1 MRVRG
6 HVAAAM
12 VLVGALLLGG
22 CDRVADAHV
31 DASSA
36 AGARGSQ
43 TVAASPYVTLATS
56 LVAHGVDVWVETDM
70 VKAYLAGPQR
80 YRQVLAISLDLARR
94 KGVRGIKIAD
104 ELGYHDGT
112 TRETAHALVVKAAH
126 DIHAAQPSTKVLID
140 VVVPELGC
148 LSWKPAPTSGMQ
160 VCGASA
166 RVRDPAASL
175 AAIDSYVAT
184 GALDVLDLS
193 PGLGDEAFYA
203 QQGTSRDGAMR
214 LAWREAVRRWGGRVT
229 LQARKALA
237 RPGPYPYTTLQA
249 EADVHTYVDI
259 PLAEGAHAVDIWTWS
274 QTYQGQVVTITDPGG
289 RPNALTR
296 ALQERRL
303 KGAKL
308 WTHMTPSSLQ
318 VDLGRDVTNVS
329 AQFDA
334 VFVAAG
340 TG

>member
-1 MRVRG
+1 MRLRG
-6 HVAAAM
+6 HLAAAL
-12 VLVGALLLGG
+12 VCVGALLLGG
-22 CDRVADAHV
+22 CDPVADAH
-31 DASSA
+31 
-36 AGARGSQ
+36 AGAAASVRASQ

-80 YRQVLAISLDLARR
+80 YRQVLAISLDLARH

-112 TRETAHALVVKAAH
+112 TPDTARALVVLAAH

-148 LSWKPAPTSGMQ
+148 LSWKPAPTSGMK

-166 RVRDPAASL
+166 RVRNPAASL
-175 AAIDSYVAT
+175 TAIDSYVAT
-184 GALDVLDLS
+184 GALDVVDLS
-193 PGLGDEAFYA
+193 PGLGDDAFYA
-203 QQGTSRDGAMR
+203 QQGTSRDEAMR
-214 LAWREAVRRWGGRVT
+214 LSWREAVRRWGGRVT

-237 RPGPYPYTTLQA
+237 RPGPYPYTAAQA

-259 PLAEGAHAVDIWTWS
+259 PLAEGAHAVDIWTWA
-274 QTYQGQVVTITDPGG
+274 QNYQGKFVTITDPGG

-296 ALQERRL
+296 ALQDRRAE
-303 KGAKL
+303 GAKL

-318 VDLGRDVTNVS
+318 MDLGRDVAEVS
-329 AQFDA
+329 AQFNA

>member
-1 MRVRG
+1 MRRHG
-6 HVAAAM
+6 HVVAAI
-12 VLVGALLLGG
+12 LFISALLLGG
-22 CDRVADAHV
+22 CDRVAEAHV
-31 DASSA
+31 DAGNDDS
-36 AGARGSQ
+36 ARGSQ
-43 TVAASPYVTLATS
+43 TVAAAPYVKLATS
-56 LVAHGVDVWVETDM
+56 LVARGVDVWVETDL
-70 VKAYLAGPQR
+70 VKAYLAGPAR

-94 KGVRGIKIAD
+94 KGVSGIKIAD

-112 TRETAHALVVKAAH
+112 TPDTARALVVKAAH
-126 DIHAAQPSTKVLID
+126 DIHAAQPATKVLID

-148 LSWKPAPTSGMQ
+148 LSWRPDATDGENI
-160 VCGASA
+160 CGATA
-166 RVRDPAASL
+166 RIRDPAASL

-184 GALDVLDLS
+184 GALDVVDLS
-193 PGLGDEAFYA
+193 PGLGDAAFYA
-203 QQGTSRDGAMR
+203 QQGTSRDDAMR
-214 LAWREAVRRWGGRVT
+214 FAWREAVRRWGGRVT

-237 RPGPYPYTTLQA
+237 RPGPYPYTAARA

-259 PLAEGAHAVDIWTWS
+259 PLAEGAHAVDIWTWA
-274 QTYQGQVVTITDPGG
+274 QNYQGQFVTITDPGG
-289 RPNALTR
+289 QPNALTR
-296 ALQERRL
+296 ALQERRA

-318 VDLGRDVTNVS
+318 VNLSRDVADVS